1 MRDYAQV
8 KASGQVTE
16 TVSRAA
22 LDLEGVDTR
31 GLDRLDRR
39 FLSAIVEHYAGGPV
53 GLEAVAATINDD
65 GETLSEM
72 VEPYLLKIGFIQR
85 TPTGRRATR
94 DAYTH
99 LGKQPPASAPGQVGL
114 FE

>member
-1 MRDYAQV
+1 M
-8 KASGQVTE
+8 TE
-16 TVSRAA
+16 PVARAA

-39 FLSAIVEHYAGGPV
+39 FLSAIVEQYGGGPV

-72 VEPYLLKIGFIQR
+72 VEPYWLKIGFIQR

-99 LGKQPPASAPGQVGL
+99 LGKQPPASAPGQAGL